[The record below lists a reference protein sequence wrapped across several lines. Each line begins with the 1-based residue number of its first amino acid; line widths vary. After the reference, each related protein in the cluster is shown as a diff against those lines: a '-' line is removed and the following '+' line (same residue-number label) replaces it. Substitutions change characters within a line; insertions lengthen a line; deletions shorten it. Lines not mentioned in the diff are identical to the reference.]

1 MKDKISEEQLNN
13 VLKIKE
19 ACMVMNIDTEY
30 IAFMPEQIN
39 NIAIGLEKTVIFTE
53 IAGIKVCNIV
63 GIDEE

>member
-19 ACMVMNIDTEY
+19 ACM
-30 IAFMPEQIN
+30 
-39 NIAIGLEKTVIFTE
+39 AIGLEKTVIFTE